1 MEGVTIAEGNVTLN
15 NGTNIAD
22 QFFGFT
28 SNSNGGVR
36 IIPNQSENIDDQI
49 SAEIQKQLT
58 KSHQIVQQIQDANP
72 NSKLSAQQIKEMYD
86 EFSSDGMILF

>member
-1 MEGVTIAEGNVTLN
+1 MEGVTIAESSVTLN
-15 NGTNIAD
+15 NGSNVAD

-28 SNSNGGVR
+28 SNNNGS
-36 IIPNQSENIDDQI
+36 IQMLPNNTENIDDQI

-58 KSHQIVQQIQDANP
+58 QSHKIVQQIQNANP
-72 NSKLSAQQIKEMYD
+72 NSKLSAQQIKDMYD